1 MKPGQVQEENNSHS
15 QGFTPWDLK
24 SVKVVPEPENSLS
37 VLENGEF
44 FK

>member
-1 MKPGQVQEENNSHS
+1 MQEENNSHS
-15 QGFTPWDLK
+15 QGFTLLDLK